1 MRSKEAMDAPYTTIP
16 DMIRRH
22 AEKDPESVAH
32 VYVNW
37 QTFDVEYLTYTDIY
51 KSAARF
57 ARGLDRLGIAKADIV
72 ALGMDNTPEWM
83 TAYVGTL
90 MCGAIPLMF
99 AFNLHD
105 GSDIEATLIKAGNRC
120 KAIIFSAGPENRN
133 LSIADKIF
141 QKETEKGKI
150 YNSSLPELK
159 WSILMSVG
167 IKSDHYN
174 IEEICKMGDL
184 EVELPC
190 VDPEDVAAI
199 FLTSG
204 STGSPKQIPH
214 THYFMMITG
223 LYWSILHG
231 RSSKTIFN
239 DRPFG
244 WLGG

>member
-1 MRSKEAMDAPYTTIP
+1 MDAPYTTIP

-32 VYVNW
+32 VYINW
-37 QTFDVEYLTYTDIY
+37 QTFEVEHLTYIEIY

-57 ARGLDRLGIAKADIV
+57 AKGLVRLGIAKTDIV

-83 TAYVGTL
+83 TAFVGIL

-99 AFNLHD
+99 AFNLND
-105 GSDIEATLIKAGNRC
+105 GSDIEETLIKAGHRC
-120 KAIIFSAGPENRN
+120 KAVIFSEGPENRN
-133 LSIADKIF
+133 VSIADKIF
-141 QKETEKGKI
+141 KKETEKGKI
-150 YNSSLPELK
+150 SHSSLPELM

-174 IEEICKMGDL
+174 IEDICQMGNP
-184 EVELPC
+184 EVELPS

-214 THYFMMITG
+214 THYFLMITG

-231 RSSKTIFN
+231 RSCTTIFN